1 MAENEKKKK
10 GFLSG
15 LLDKA
20 DKKMEE
26 KANEEECGCCSCCS
40 PKKNEKG
47 KDTGCC
53 G

>member
-1 MAENEKKKK
+1 MAVKEKKKK

-20 DKKMEE
+20 EKKMEE
-26 KANEEECGCCSCCS
+26 KANEDCGCGCCCT
-40 PKKNEKG
+40 PEKDGKKK
-47 KDTGCC
+47 GCC